1 MNDLTPI
8 RPLRVRHQN
17 GARLVHVARVE
28 TLTPRM
34 RRIVLAGP
42 SLAGFVSAAADD
54 HVKLFLPAPYQDRPI
69 LPTLGP
75 NGPVFPEGATR
86 PIGRDYTPRRF
97 DEAALELTLDFVL
110 HGDGPATSWAAQA
123 QPGQHVGIGGPRGSF
138 LTRDDA
144 STLLLLAG
152 DETAVPAI
160 ARRLEELPPGAR
172 AIALIEVADKAE
184 QHHLPSAASTAIT
197 WLFRDGRPA
206 GDPALLLAALRETT
220 WPTGDLHAW
229 MAGEIGSVRALRTHL
244 MTERGLSR
252 ERVHASGYWK
262 HGEAAAHTKLED

>member
-1 MNDLTPI
+1 MNEITPI

-17 GARLVHVARVE
+17 GARLLHVSRVE

-34 RRIVLAGP
+34 RRIVLAGA

-54 HVKLFLPAPYQDRPI
+54 HVKLFLPAPGQDRPI
-69 LPTLGP
+69 LPMLGP
-75 NGPVFPEGATR
+75 NGPVFPQGAAR

-97 DEAALELTLDFVL
+97 DAAACELTIDFVL

-123 QPGQHVGIGGPRGSF
+123 SPGKCVGIGGPRGSF
-138 LTRDDA
+138 LTNDDA
-144 STLLLLAG
+144 GTLLLLAG
-152 DETAVPAI
+152 DETALPAI

-172 AIALIEVADKAE
+172 AIALIEVADEAE
-184 QHHLPSAASTAIT
+184 QMHLPSAASTAIT

-206 GDPALLLAALRETT
+206 GDPALLLAALRQTA

-229 MAGEIGSVRALRTHL
+229 MAGEIGTVRALRTHL
-244 MTERGLSR
+244 LTERGLSR
-252 ERVHASGYWK
+252 DRVHASGYWK
-262 HGEAAAHTKLED
+262 HGEAGAHTKVED